1 VHVSDWKWP
10 PLASLRHQRERMEP
24 ADMTSRR
31 RMRSLAG
38 MADSQRKHKRPETH
52 GRREPG

>member
-1 VHVSDWKWP
+1 
-10 PLASLRHQRERMEP
+10 MEP

-52 GRREPG
+52 GRREPARDRKPRREDEGCPLKF